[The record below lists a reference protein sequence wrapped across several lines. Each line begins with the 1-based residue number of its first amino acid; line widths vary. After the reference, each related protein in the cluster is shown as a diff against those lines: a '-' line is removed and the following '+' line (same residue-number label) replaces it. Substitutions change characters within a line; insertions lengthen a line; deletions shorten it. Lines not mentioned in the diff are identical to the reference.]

1 MATPGARKQSKSRM
15 IDTSTIIMISAAL
28 VLFTF
33 AYMKSSDSA
42 FQGLRLT
49 RDLLMQVTPRLLAA
63 FVIAGMVQVLVPQE
77 VVVSWMGTES
87 GFKGILIGTALGGL
101 TPGGPMTHFPILASF
116 YQMGIGVGPLIA
128 YLTAWLLF
136 GLQRVV
142 MWELPFL
149 GTDIVVVRL
158 ASSFFIPVFAG
169 WLSGILWSRWHP
181 S

>member
-1 MATPGARKQSKSRM
+1 ML
-15 IDTSTIIMISAAL
+15 DTSTIIMISGAA
-28 VLFTF
+28 VLFMV
-33 AYMKSSDSA
+33 AYMKSPRSA
-42 FQGLRLT
+42 FRGLELT
-49 RDLLMQVTPRLLAA
+49 RDLLVQVTPRLLAA

-77 VVVSWMGTES
+77 VVVQWMGKES
-87 GFKGILIGTALGGL
+87 GFRGILIGTALGGL

-149 GTDIVVVRL
+149 GTDIVAVRL
-158 ASSFFIPVFAG
+158 ASSFFLPVFSG
-169 WLSGILWSRWHP
+169 WFASILWNRWHP

>member
-1 MATPGARKQSKSRM
+1 M
-15 IDTSTIIMISAAL
+15 IDTSTIIMISAAA
-28 VLFTF
+28 VLFAV
-33 AYMKSSDSA
+33 AYLKSPDSA
-42 FQGLRLT
+42 FRGLGLT
-49 RDLLMQVTPRLLAA
+49 KDLLIQVTPRLLAA
-63 FVIAGMVQVLVPQE
+63 FVIAGLVQVLVPQE
-77 VVVSWMGTES
+77 LVVQWMGKES

-149 GTDIVVVRL
+149 GPQIVVVRI
-158 ASSFFIPVFAG
+158 ASSLFLPLFAG
-169 WLSGILWSRWHP
+169 WFASVLWDRWHP

>member
-1 MATPGARKQSKSRM
+1 M
-15 IDTSTIIMISAAL
+15 IDTSTIIMVSAAV
-28 VLFTF
+28 VLFVA
-33 AYMKSSDSA
+33 AYMKSPDSA
-42 FQGLRLT
+42 FRGLGLT
-49 RDLLMQVTPRLLAA
+49 RDLLLQVTPRLLAA
-63 FVIAGMVQVLVPQE
+63 FVIAGLVQVLVPQE
-77 VVVSWMGTES
+77 LVVQWMGKES

-149 GTDIVVVRL
+149 GPQIVVVRIL
-158 ASSFFIPVFAG
+158 SSLLLPLFAG
-169 WLSGILWSRWHP
+169 WFSSILWNRWHP

>member
-1 MATPGARKQSKSRM
+1 M
-15 IDTSTIIMISAAL
+15 IDISAIIMFSAAA
-28 VLFTF
+28 VLFAV

-42 FQGLRLT
+42 FEGLRLT
-49 RDLLMQVTPRLLAA
+49 RNLLIQVAPRLLAA

-77 VVVSWMGTES
+77 VVVRWMGTES
-87 GFKGILIGTALGGL
+87 GFRGILIGTALGGL

-149 GTDIVVVRL
+149 GMDIVIVRL
-158 ASSFFIPVFAG
+158 ASSFFIPIFSG
-169 WLSGILWSRWHP
+169 WLAGVLWNRWHP